1 MKTFRRKT
9 YEIETSKLK
18 GGKEV
23 KLAILSD
30 LHGAVF
36 GEENTPLFDAL
47 MEEQPDAVM
56 ILGDML
62 VRTEMETMG
71 PSEKFLI
78 KLSEYFP
85 VYYALGNHEQY
96 LQECAETREQY
107 LQYERRLTSAGV
119 CFLHNEHTSMELK
132 GTDFVFYGLELPMQ
146 YYKKPKS
153 PMLSLTELESLIGI
167 PYMEGIHVL
176 LAHNPKYGNTYFSWG
191 SDVIL
196 CGHYHGG
203 VLRLS
208 EHHGLTCPQFL
219 LFPPFCCGDFHRGG
233 SHMIVSAGLGEH
245 TVPLRIHNP
254 RELLLLV
261 MKPQAEVQP
270 ESGDGNSD
278 DTRD

>member
-1 MKTFRRKT
+1 M
-9 YEIETSKLK
+9 
-18 GGKEV
+18 
-23 KLAILSD
+23 
-30 LHGAVF
+30 
-36 GEENTPLFDAL
+36 
-47 MEEQPDAVM
+47 
-56 ILGDML
+56 
-62 VRTEMETMG
+62 
-71 PSEKFLI
+71 
-78 KLSEYFP
+78 
-85 VYYALGNHEQY
+85 
-96 LQECAETREQY
+96 
-107 LQYERRLTSAGV
+107 
-119 CFLHNEHTSMELK
+119 
-132 GTDFVFYGLELPMQ
+132 FYGLELPMQ